1 MAYSK
6 AQEFSEDDIQLA
18 EIAKALGHPAR
29 ISILK
34 YIAQKSVCI
43 CNDIVEELPLSQ
55 STISQHLKALK
66 QVGLITGE
74 IDGPRTCYCL
84 DKEVCARALNALEK
98 LFTQIKCC

>member
-6 AQEFSEDDIQLA
+6 AQEFTEEDIHLA
-18 EIAKALGHPAR
+18 EIAKALAHPAR
-29 ISILK
+29 IAILK
-34 YIAQKSVCI
+34 YIAKQSACI

-66 QVGLITGE
+66 NVGLIAGE

-84 DKEVCARALNALEK
+84 NEDLCGRALSEFNK

>member
-6 AQEFSEDDIQLA
+6 AQEFSKEDIHLA
-18 EIAKALGHPAR
+18 EVAKALAHPAR
-29 ISILK
+29 IAILK
-34 YIAQKSVCI
+34 YVAQQNACI

-66 QVGLITGE
+66 SVGLIDGE

-84 DKEVCARALNALEK
+84 NIEACAKALEQMKK
-98 LFTQIKCC
+98 LFSQIKCC

>member
-6 AQEFSEDDIQLA
+6 AQNFEDEDIKLA

-29 ISILK
+29 IAILK
-34 YIAQKSVCI
+34 YIASQSACI

-66 QVGLITGE
+66 QVGLIAGE

-84 DKEVCARALNALEK
+84 NEEICAKALSAMNK

>member
-6 AQEFSEDDIQLA
+6 AQEFDIDDIQLA

-29 ISILK
+29 VAILK
-34 YIAQKSVCI
+34 YVARQSSCI

-66 QVGLITGE
+66 KVGLIDGE

-84 DKEVCARALNALEK
+84 NTKVCSNALRSIQK

>member
-6 AQEFSEDDIQLA
+6 AQEFIEEDVHLA
-18 EIAKALGHPAR
+18 EIAKALAHPAR
-29 ISILK
+29 IAILK
-34 YIAQKSVCI
+34 YIAKQPACI

-66 QVGLITGE
+66 NVGLIAGE

-84 DKEVCARALNALEK
+84 NEELCAKALIEFNK

>member
-6 AQEFSEDDIQLA
+6 ASEFREDEIQLA
-18 EIAKALGHPAR
+18 AIAKALSHPAR
-29 ISILK
+29 IAILK
-34 YIAQKSVCI
+34 YVASRHACI
-43 CNDIVEELPLSQ
+43 CNDIVEVLPLSQ

-66 QVGLITGE
+66 QAGLIEGE

-84 DKEVCARALNALEK
+84 NEEVCAGSLQAMKN